1 MTRRAGVLVPLFSI
15 PSRRSWGIGEIG
27 DIEPMTQWL
36 AAAGQRILQ
45 LLPINEMP
53 RHESSPYSAL
63 SAMAIDPQFV
73 TMDHVEDFVES
84 GGEAALA
91 PADRA
96 TLEEVRSA
104 PRIRYADV
112 RRLKREGL
120 ARSFRRF
127 DKVEFGKGTRR
138 EAAFKAFIA
147 EQSWWL
153 DDYAL
158 FSVLRTRYGRSWTSW
173 PAPFRSRRA
182 DALAMARAELARPI
196 RFRQY
201 VQWLADDQWKTAR
214 GRAGGVAL
222 FGDLPFMVGVDSVDV
237 WSHQD
242 EFRLDASVGVPP
254 DAFSETGQDWRL
266 PLYRWDVLQQRDFD
280 WLRHRA
286 VRNAH
291 LFDACRV
298 DHLVGFYRTYFR
310 PLDGSPPQFSP
321 PDEPLQVALGEQV
334 LRAFRES
341 GPEIFA
347 EDLGVVPD
355 FVRASMV
362 RLSIAGYK
370 ILRWER
376 HWNTEGQP
384 FSDPADYPALS
395 VATSGTHDTESM
407 ATWWRELPIE
417 QRRAVMNIPSVR
429 DRLRVDD
436 REDVEAPGL
445 PPAIRTALLEALFAS
460 GSDSLILPIQD
471 LFGWTDRINQPA
483 TISALNWTWRLP
495 WLSDRL
501 LVEEEPVAMAVRA
514 AEWARRYQRQGDV
527 RP

>member
-27 DIEPMTQWL
+27 DIEPMTEWL
-36 AAAGQRILQ
+36 SAAGQRILQ
-45 LLPINEMP
+45 LLPINELP
-53 RHESSPYSAL
+53 QHESSPYAAL

-73 TMDHVEDFVES
+73 TLDHVEDFVES
-84 GGEAALA
+84 GGEAALSSRA
-91 PADRA
+91 RA
-96 TLEEVRSA
+96 TLEGVRSA

-112 RRLKREGL
+112 RRLKREAL
-120 ARSFRRF
+120 TRSFRRF
-127 DKVEFGKGTRR
+127 ARVESGKATRR

-158 FSVLRTRYGRSWTSW
+158 FSVLHTRFGRPWTAW
-173 PAPFRSRRA
+173 PTPLRSRHP
-182 DALAMARAELARPI
+182 DALAGARAELASPI
-196 RFRQY
+196 LFRQY
-201 VQWLADDQWKTAR
+201 VQWLADDQWTAAR
-214 GRAGGVAL
+214 GRAGDVAL

-237 WSHQD
+237 WTHQD

-254 DAFSETGQDWRL
+254 DAFSAAGQDWGL
-266 PLYRWDVLQQRDFD
+266 PLYLWDVLQQRDFD
-280 WLRHRA
+280 WLRDRA

-291 LFDACRV
+291 LFDACRI

-310 PLDGSPPQFSP
+310 PLDGGPPQFTP
-321 PDEPLQVALGEQV
+321 ADEPRQAELGEQV

-355 FVRASMV
+355 FVRASMA

-370 ILRWER
+370 VLRWER
-376 HWNTEGQP
+376 RWNAAGQP
-384 FSDPADYPALS
+384 FNDPADYPALS

-407 ATWWRELPIE
+407 VTWWEELPLDE
-417 QRRAVMNIPSVR
+417 RRAVLSIPSVR
-429 DRLRVDD
+429 ARLHTDQY
-436 REDVEAPGL
+436 EGLEGPGL
-445 PPAIRTALLEALFAS
+445 PPAVRAALLEALFAS

-471 LFGWTDRINQPA
+471 LFGWNDRINQPA
-483 TISALNWTWRLP
+483 TVSDANWTWRLP
-495 WLSDRL
+495 WPSDRL
-501 LVEEEPVAMAVRA
+501 LAESEPVAVA
-514 AEWARRYQRQGDV
+514 ARLREWAHRYQRQGEA